1 MRHLR
6 TVGSLDDDPLAGV
19 ANFFDIGVIFA
30 LGFMVALI
38 ARLGLPENLAAKD
51 VTIITNPGT
60 EQMEMVVRKGNKVE
74 RFRPSKD
81 KLGGEGQRLG
91 IAYRLKSGEMV
102 YVPEAPAPAPPA
114 TPTPRPGENAG
125 P

>member
-1 MRHLR
+1 MRKVR
-6 TVGSLDDDPLAGV
+6 SLGTHDDDPLSGV

-81 KLGGEGQRLG
+81 KLGGQGQRLG
-91 IAYRLKSGEMV
+91 VAYRLKSGEMV
-102 YVPEAPAPAPPA
+102 YVPESPAPANAA
-114 TPTPRPGENAG
+114 TPAPPLPPN
-125 P
+125 

>member
-1 MRHLR
+1 MRRVR

-74 RFRPSKD
+74 RFRPTKD
-81 KLGGEGQRLG
+81 KLGGQGQRLG
-91 IAYRLKSGEMV
+91 VAYRLKSGEMV
-102 YVPEAPAPAPPA
+102 YVPEEQSATQPASP
-114 TPTPRPGENAG
+114 
-125 P
+125 

>member
-60 EQMEMVVRKGNKVE
+60 DQMEMVVRKGNKVE

-81 KLGGEGQRLG
+81 KLGGQGQRLG
-91 IAYRLKSGEMV
+91 VAYRLKSGEMV
-102 YVPEAPAPAPPA
+102 YVPESPAAGNAAAPASPSGQSP
-114 TPTPRPGENAG
+114 
-125 P
+125 